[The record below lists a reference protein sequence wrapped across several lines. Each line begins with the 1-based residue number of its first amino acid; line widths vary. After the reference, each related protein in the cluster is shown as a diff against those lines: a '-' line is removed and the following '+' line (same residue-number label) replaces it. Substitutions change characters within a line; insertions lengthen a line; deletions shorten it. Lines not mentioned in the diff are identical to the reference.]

1 MLETLETGF
10 VAMRPIYAQNPSL
23 NAHVDI
29 SRGARNLIFWSEP
42 SSTPILWVCEK

>member
-1 MLETLETGF
+1 MSETLETGF

-23 NAHVDI
+23 NAHVDV

-42 SSTPILWVCEK
+42 STASIL